1 MGNVLFEFMGISFT
15 WEGIGI
21 TAAAFFSL
29 LSVAGNIVQYI
40 HKKRNFKEKNNIEYI
55 TNKRVDWIYAVRQ
68 AAAAFIAKAHVLS
81 IKTELEPADIYE
93 LNEHLYLVELYLN
106 YNGIVDGNLVNIMY
120 KIVED
125 IKKHDHEGVNAYAQL
140 FCNHLRI
147 YLKVEWD
154 RVKAETNGEK
164 YDKERNLKELLKA
177 YKKYDETAKN
187 KKASDIKTTIQML
200 NNELTRL
207 QSQKKLTFPSLF
219 YISLSLSGHYKV
231 WMNLRKAFFPSS
243 VHLYTPAFSSTRVNV
258 IPISFFRISITFSLV
273 ISYLSLKAAAHAA
286 CLAVFSSCSISLPS
300 TRCSARASIS
310 SLYCDTAR
318 GDDIRQADAPQ
329 T

>member
-93 LNEHLYLVELYLN
+93 LNKHLYLVELYLN

-125 IKKHDHEGVNAYAQL
+125 IREHDHEGVNAYAQL

-207 QSQKKLTFPSLF
+207 QSQKRER
-219 YISLSLSGHYKV
+219 
-231 WMNLRKAFFPSS
+231 N
-243 VHLYTPAFSSTRVNV
+243 
-258 IPISFFRISITFSLV
+258 
-273 ISYLSLKAAAHAA
+273 
-286 CLAVFSSCSISLPS
+286 
-300 TRCSARASIS
+300 
-310 SLYCDTAR
+310 
-318 GDDIRQADAPQ
+318 
-329 T
+329 